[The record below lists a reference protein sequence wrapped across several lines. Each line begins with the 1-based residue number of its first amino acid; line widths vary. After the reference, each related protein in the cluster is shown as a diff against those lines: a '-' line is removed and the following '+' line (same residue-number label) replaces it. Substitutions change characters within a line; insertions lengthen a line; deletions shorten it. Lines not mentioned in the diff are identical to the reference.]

1 MNDYYNILGVARTA
15 SQDDI
20 KKAFRKLAMTHHPDK
35 GGDAAQFQTINEA
48 YETLSDPQRRA
59 AHDNPQPHPQ
69 FNHGFGFN
77 NSPTGGININDIFSQ
92 MFGQKP
98 PHQQHQPHT
107 QQIYRT
113 RLTIALIESYSG
125 ISKVI
130 QLNTPHGMKV
140 VTVNVPKGVQSGSQV
155 RYDNII
161 DQATLIIEFIVLPD
175 LRFDRNGDDLV
186 SNVPIS
192 VLDLIVG
199 TKIEFKTLGS
209 KTLEVTINP
218 KTQPHQQIRI
228 PGYGMPNQNGSN
240 GDQILLFK
248 VFIPDNIHQDIIDSI
263 INHKSK

>member
-1 MNDYYNILGVARTA
+1 MDCYNILGVARTA
-15 SQDDI
+15 SQEDI

-35 GGDAAQFQTINEA
+35 GGNAAEFQTINEA
-48 YETLSDPQRRA
+48 YETLSDPQRRSA
-59 AHDNPQPHPQ
+59 YDNPQPQPH

-77 NSPTGGININDIFSQ
+77 NSPTGININDIFSQ
-92 MFGQKP
+92 MFGHNP
-98 PHQQHQPHT
+98 SHQQHQPRPP
-107 QQIYRT
+107 QIYRT

-130 QLNTPHGMKV
+130 QLNTPTGLKV

-155 RYDNII
+155 RYDNVI
-161 DQATLIIEFIVLPD
+161 DQATLVIEFIVLPD

-192 VLDLIVG
+192 VFDLIVG

-209 KTLEVTINP
+209 KTLEVVINP

-248 VFIPDNIHQDIIDSI
+248 VFIPGNIHQDIIDSI
-263 INHKSK
+263 ITHKSK

>member
-1 MNDYYNILGVARTA
+1 MDCYNILGVTRTA

-35 GGDAAQFQTINEA
+35 GGNAVEFQKINEA

-69 FNHGFGFN
+69 FSTDFGFGA
-77 NSPTGGININDIFSQ
+77 GGININDIFSQ

-98 PHQQHQPHT
+98 PHQQHQPHP

-140 VTVNVPKGVQSGSQV
+140 VTVDVPKGVQSGSQV
-155 RYDNII
+155 RYDNVI

-175 LRFDRNGDDLV
+175 LRFDRNGDDLM

-192 VLDLIVG
+192 ALDLIVG

-209 KTLEVTINP
+209 KTLEVVINP